1 MNGWTLLE
9 IGVNLFQG
17 WLIVYFMGKVLTPVR
32 GTPWG
37 DWACALA
44 ICIWYSLYRFLDV
57 PVIDTVI
64 FVLPFLY
71 CLWSCEERWYH
82 ILFWDVV
89 LAIIFSGLTELNF
102 AFYRGILG
110 EERAQLMGDTQ
121 VRAAFLVSTNLTLL
135 IAVLAVGKLG
145 SRKSPVPWLS
155 FVPLLL
161 LNFLCLVTVEL
172 VFTVGMAHDLGAAFV
187 SICLCLFGISLLS
200 IALYEAFTAI
210 GRRQR
215 QYELEIARLTAT
227 EQYNQEMQSLY
238 ADMAVFRHDLKH
250 QMQLIAQLAQG
261 QPSDDLQKYVAEIGQ
276 RLTALQPF
284 ATGNQAVDALL
295 TAKASVMRQR
305 QIAFDF
311 QACPLDPLPI
321 PASDFCAIL
330 GNLLDNAIEG
340 IGRMAAGGRDKTAS
354 LSFARAWD
362 MFYIQ
367 CQNPC
372 DAGTVKLVHGT
383 WISSKK
389 SAGHGIGTR
398 SIRATVEQYRGSVS
412 FQQAEG
418 LFTVK
423 IALPAGQK
431 GETDD

>member
-1 MNGWTLLE
+1 MNGFTLLE
-9 IGVNLFQG
+9 IGINLFQG
-17 WLIVYFMGKVLTPVR
+17 WLIVYFMGKVLTPVC
-32 GTPWG
+32 GTPWS
-37 DWACALA
+37 DLACALA
-44 ICIWYSLYRFLDV
+44 IGIWYSLYLFLDV

-71 CLWSCEERWYH
+71 CLWSCEDRWYH
-82 ILFWDVV
+82 ILFWDVA

-102 AFYRGILG
+102 AFFLG
-110 EERAQLMGDTQ
+110 VLGGEREQLMGDTPL
-121 VRAAFLVSTNLTLL
+121 RAAFLVSTNLTLL

-161 LNFLCLVTVEL
+161 LNFLCLAAVEL
-172 VFTVGMAHDLGAAFV
+172 VFTVGMAHDLGAAFTH
-187 SICLCLFGISLLS
+187 ICLCLFGVSLLS

-250 QMQLIAQLAQG
+250 QIELITQLARQ
-261 QPSDDLQKYVAEIGQ
+261 QHSDDLQNYVADINE
-276 RLTALQPF
+276 RLQALHPF

-295 TAKASVMRQR
+295 TAKASVMRQQR
-305 QIAFDF
+305 IAFDF
-311 QACPLDPLPI
+311 QAYPLHQLPI
-321 PASDFCAIL
+321 PASDFCAVL

-340 IGRMAAGGRDKTAS
+340 IGRMAAEGTDKAIS
-354 LSFARAWD
+354 LSFARAWG

-383 WISSKK
+383 LISSKR

-398 SIRATVEQYRGSVS
+398 SIRSTVERNRGSVS

-423 IALPAGQK
+423 IALPAGQRGK
-431 GETDD
+431 IDD